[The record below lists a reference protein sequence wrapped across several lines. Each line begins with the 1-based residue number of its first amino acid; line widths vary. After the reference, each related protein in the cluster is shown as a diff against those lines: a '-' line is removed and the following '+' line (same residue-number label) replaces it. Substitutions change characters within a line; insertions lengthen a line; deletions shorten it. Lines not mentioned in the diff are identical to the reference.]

1 MPGVLVPIRRQ
12 CPPAPPSSPSF
23 LLSSSNHHTV
33 NRPHST
39 TTTTTTTTHL
49 HPLPSPSHPNPPH
62 SHSTSPSS
70 FTSQSH
76 SGRDLRPSQE
86 EQHQRHYFANGI
98 WQHPSA
104 TRESRYSDFVPC
116 NYDERA
122 LITKLYNYARTLL
135 AHSSSI
141 LLFNPPFA
149 VDTLNRNC
157 RQTDKGKNSEN
168 FEMITST
175 PSPTL
180 HASATSSS
188 HHGSS
193 SYRFFPATVS
203 TSPHPTIRTPAAAAF
218 PRQQPI
224 HSPALASTSNPH
236 SRRPWSTSSNT
247 QSSPVATQQVRLTV
261 DAGTQYSPPIPP
273 TIKSPPSH
281 VLAHPPSS
289 LGKRRDMSISPKIP
303 PEPALEPQ
311 MVFKRTTSTDPSQQ
325 QPTSFSQPTP
335 ASSSIT
341 LAKTSSSAASS
352 SSHGS
357 SPKRS
362 RQAKP
367 AVKEM
372 PEQYETCDVKDLVVL
387 ISNMLMELVRFN
399 DAIPLKDG
407 RLTRFHSRAP
417 PAISIKDYLQRLTT
431 HATLSPP
438 ILLSMVYYIDRLCAL
453 YPAFTISSLT
463 VHRFLI
469 TSATVA
475 SKGLSDSFWTNNTY
489 ARVGGVRL
497 KELALLELEFL
508 WRVEWRI
515 VPKPEVLVDY
525 YRSLVERSEG
535 YKIAESV
542 KRDSQSSSSAT
553 AMSEGSNAGD
563 VGGRA
568 GRVTGAT
575 GSDTSITMVDSQVED
590 SSISQIPTAAEGV
603 ISPSPA

>member
-1 MPGVLVPIRRQ
+1 MPSVLVPIRRQ
-12 CPPAPPSSPSF
+12 YPNAPPSPLPSF

-33 NRPHST
+33 NHST
-39 TTTTTTTTHL
+39 TTTQSNPL
-49 HPLPSPSHPNPPH
+49 PLPSHSHPPH
-62 SHSTSPSS
+62 SHSRPHSRSPSS
-70 FTSQSH
+70 SPSQSGV
-76 SGRDLRPSQE
+76 GRDLRPLQQE
-86 EQHQRHYFANGI
+86 QHYFANGI

-104 TRESRYSDFVPC
+104 TRESRYSDFIPC
-116 NYDERA
+116 KYDEGA
-122 LITKLYNYARTLL
+122 LVIKLYNYARTLL
-135 AHSSSI
+135 ARSSSI
-141 LLFNPPFA
+141 LLSNPPFA
-149 VDTLNRNC
+149 VNLRNRNP
-157 RQTDKGKNSEN
+157 RQKDKGKKSDN

-180 HASATSSS
+180 HASTSSNS
-188 HHGSS
+188 HNGPST
-193 SYRFFPATVS
+193 YRFFPATVS
-203 TSPHPTIRTPAAAAF
+203 TSPHPTIKTPAAAAF
-218 PRQQPI
+218 PRQST
-224 HSPALASTSNPH
+224 HSPASKPH
-236 SRRPWSTSSNT
+236 NRRPWSTSSNIHP
-247 QSSPVATQQVRLTV
+247 SAVATHQQARLTV
-261 DAGTQYSPPIPP
+261 DAGTQYSPPILPG
-273 TIKSPPSH
+273 IESPPSP
-281 VLAHPPSS
+281 VIVQPPSS

-311 MVFKRTTSTDPSQQ
+311 MVFKRTTSTDPSHQ
-325 QPTSFSQPTP
+325 QPASSSQPT
-335 ASSSIT
+335 ATSSSIT

-357 SPKRS
+357 SSKRS

-535 YKIAESV
+535 YKIAEPV
-542 KRDSQSSSSAT
+542 NRDSHSTSSSR
-553 AMSEGSNAGD
+553 AMSEGSSAGD
-563 VGGRA
+563 VGG
-568 GRVTGAT
+568 GEVRVAGAT

-590 SSISQIPTAAEGV
+590 LSISQTSTVADV
-603 ISPSPA
+603 VSSSSPA